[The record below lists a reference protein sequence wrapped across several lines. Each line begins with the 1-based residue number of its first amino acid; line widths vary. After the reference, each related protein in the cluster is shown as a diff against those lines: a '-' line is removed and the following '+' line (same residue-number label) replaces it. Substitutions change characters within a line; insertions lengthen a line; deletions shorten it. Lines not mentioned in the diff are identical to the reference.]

1 MLVSLITTC
10 ASSDSVLVGN
20 IPQEVMC
27 QCGYCTEVLN
37 ICDCTTAGEMTALI
51 KKKLA
56 QG

>member
-56 QG
+56 